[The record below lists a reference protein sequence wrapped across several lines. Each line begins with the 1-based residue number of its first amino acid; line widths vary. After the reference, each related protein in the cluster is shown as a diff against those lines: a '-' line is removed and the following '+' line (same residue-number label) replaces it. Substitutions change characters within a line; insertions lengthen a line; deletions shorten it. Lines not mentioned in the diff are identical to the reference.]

1 MAVEGRLLGSQVVV
15 VEMRDYVT
23 RNNVLHLWPSVIHD
37 LKSIGAKIF
46 YRKFCTGSLDHISQ
60 YFNALADKENIGKIT
75 GMGSCV

>member
-1 MAVEGRLLGSQVVV
+1 MAIEGRLLGSQVVV

-46 YRKFCTGSLDHISQ
+46 YRNFAPAHW
-60 YFNALADKENIGKIT
+60 IT
-75 GMGSCV
+75 LVSILK